1 MIKLGI
7 YPWQTAYVSAVL
19 EADEAKVHGLILE
32 AVSAIEQRLLS
43 PVDKGSLEV
52 KAIAVAQSVLMTLR
66 ADRVAE
72 LSNSAKV

>member
-1 MIKLGI
+1 MTITKASPVMG
-7 YPWQTAYVSAVL
+7 PRSGAVL
-19 EADEAKVHGLILE
+19 T
-32 AVSAIEQRLLS
+32 IEQRLLS